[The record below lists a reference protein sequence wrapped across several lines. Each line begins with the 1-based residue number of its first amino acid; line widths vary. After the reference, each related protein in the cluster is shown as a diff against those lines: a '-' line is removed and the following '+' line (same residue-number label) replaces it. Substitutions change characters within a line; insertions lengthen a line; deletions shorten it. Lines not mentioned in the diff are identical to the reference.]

1 MIFHFQCILLIIESS
16 YKKKAQ
22 KQCRQAKP
30 NFEQKPQS
38 YLFVL
43 LFAFWLPLH
52 LVCFFGLK
60 FFRCLVN
67 CIPVVCFVTISRFS
81 WAWKHSTCKDMI
93 CMIRTVWRWESGRNC
108 SSAFGGMLKAVRIRN
123 ISLVLFVHSK
133 YKIPFCTRRKSKK
146 FVSKMERIW
155 YSQPYQLG
163 EFQNKQYKKNTNSPP
178 H

>member
-1 MIFHFQCILLIIESS
+1 MIFHFQCILLIIEGS

-60 FFRCLVN
+60 FFRCLGN

-81 WAWKHSTCKDMI
+81 WAWKHSTCKQGYDMHDKDSLKMGKWQKLLQCIWWYAESCKNQKHFIGPI
-93 CMIRTVWRWESGRNC
+93 CS
-108 SSAFGGMLKAVRIRN
+108 F
-123 ISLVLFVHSK
+123 
-133 YKIPFCTRRKSKK
+133 KI
-146 FVSKMERIW
+146 
-155 YSQPYQLG
+155 
-163 EFQNKQYKKNTNSPP
+163 
-178 H
+178 